1 MILSMTGYGRGEA
14 KKKSLVAVTEI
25 RGVNN
30 RFLEVSVRVPR
41 VVSTREQELKDLT
54 RKYLSRGKINITVT
68 LDNGDSGAVP
78 IKLNKS
84 SAKAYYKLLNE
95 LRRTLRL
102 RETVKLIHLLEF
114 SDIFDVD
121 ASDSLEDEQWEVILS
136 SVTQALDQFQS
147 MRRNEGKE
155 LETDILQRL
164 ATIDSVVDTIG
175 EKSKTRVPLERER
188 LRERVK
194 QLMQSGEYDEQRLEL
209 EIALLADKLDVTEEC
224 VRLRSHLKFFREAI
238 ASSEPGGRKLNF
250 LIQEMHR
257 EINTIGSKS
266 GDAEISRF
274 VINMKEEIEKIREQ
288 IQNIE

>member
-14 KKKSLVAVTEI
+14 KKKSLVAVAEI

-78 IKLNKS
+78 IKLNKA
-84 SAKAYYKLLNE
+84 SAKAYYKLLND

-102 RETVKLIHLLEF
+102 RETVKLNHLLEF

-136 SVTQALDQFQS
+136 SVTQALEQFQS
-147 MRRNEGKE
+147 MRRNEGIE

-164 ATIDSVVDTIG
+164 ATIDGVVDTVG

-209 EIALLADKLDVTEEC
+209 EIALLADRLDVTEEC

-238 ASSEPGGRKLNF
+238 ASSEPSGRKLNF

-266 GDAEISRF
+266 GDAEISRL
-274 VINMKEEIEKIREQ
+274 VINVKEEIEKIREQ